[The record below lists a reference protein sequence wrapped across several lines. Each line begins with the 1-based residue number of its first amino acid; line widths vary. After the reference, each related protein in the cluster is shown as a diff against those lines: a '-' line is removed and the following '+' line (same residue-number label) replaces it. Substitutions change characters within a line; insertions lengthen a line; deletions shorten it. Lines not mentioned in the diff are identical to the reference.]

1 MEASLHLGVLSIFY
15 NIWSSKDTV
24 AFSILVYILQMGDDR
39 CMSGTCSV
47 FTLYCLPDPLS
58 LLSQPAWSKDR
69 WKDYYTTMVRVHH
82 ERNLREKAT
91 TTSKMVKCEPILHNL
106 LTTRQ
111 VEQAR
116 PQTKLLCGD
125 YLTLDRLVQDRQC
138 GDPTYK
144 LLILR
149 YIRLYTLN

>member
-1 MEASLHLGVLSIFY
+1 MTGACQVPVQCSRSIASL
-15 NIWSSKDTV
+15 
-24 AFSILVYILQMGDDR
+24 
-39 CMSGTCSV
+39 
-47 FTLYCLPDPLS
+47 TLYLS
-58 LLSQPAWSKDR
+58 AWSKDR
-69 WKDYYTTMVRVHH
+69 WKDYYTTMVKVHH

-125 YLTLDRLVQDRQC
+125 YLTLDRLVQD
-138 GDPTYK
+138 GH
-144 LLILR
+144 
-149 YIRLYTLN
+149 